1 MSPPSTSLLLSRIL
15 ASRTVATLCGI
26 QLYTTI
32 GEGHGLED
40 DQRADPQ
47 VEKDIESGCKLPEE
61 FYLQL
66 LPGPT
71 PGTQWTSGYI
81 HEVYDESSFKI
92 EGGYWRARSTAGT
105 E

>member
-40 DQRADPQ
+40 DQLADPQ
-47 VEKDIESGCKLPEE
+47 VERDIESAYKLPED
-61 FYLQL
+61 FHL
-66 LPGPT
+66 
-71 PGTQWTSGYI
+71 
-81 HEVYDESSFKI
+81 
-92 EGGYWRARSTAGT
+92 
-105 E
+105 